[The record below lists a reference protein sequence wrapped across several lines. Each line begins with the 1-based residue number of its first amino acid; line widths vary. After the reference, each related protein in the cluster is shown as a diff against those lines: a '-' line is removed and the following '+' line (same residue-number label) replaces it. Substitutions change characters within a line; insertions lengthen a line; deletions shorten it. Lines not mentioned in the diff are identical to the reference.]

1 MHRIAW
7 RSMSNE
13 SNRLVAALREA
24 AEAITAAKV
33 PAKLHEIAFA
43 KSLDHLLG
51 TPPQES
57 QAADL
62 RQTSERQQDSNQV
75 DTLGRIAAKLKIGSA
90 IAERVFAV
98 DGDEVHLGVARKA
111 LADSRKAATQEIAYL
126 IAAGRQASGLEEITA
141 ASVIRDVCEQVG
153 VLDGNNYGAAIRELQ
168 GHGFLIKGSG
178 NSRELKINQVGYEK
192 ASEIVTCITSEAAK

>member
-1 MHRIAW
+1 LI
-7 RSMSNE
+7 SDE
-13 SNRLVAALREA
+13 SNRLVVALREA
-24 AEAITAAKV
+24 AEAIAAAKV

-98 DGDEVHLGVARKA
+98 DRSLSSRLRHLVV
-111 LADSRKAATQEIAYL
+111 EF
-126 IAAGRQASGLEEITA
+126 
-141 ASVIRDVCEQVG
+141 SVRPPLWAVC
-153 VLDGNNYGAAIRELQ
+153 
-168 GHGFLIKGSG
+168 
-178 NSRELKINQVGYEK
+178 
-192 ASEIVTCITSEAAK
+192 

>member
-1 MHRIAW
+1 
-7 RSMSNE
+7 MSDE
-13 SNRLVAALREA
+13 SNRLVVALREA
-24 AEAITAAKV
+24 AEAIAAAKV

-51 TPPQES
+51 TPPQAS
-57 QAADL
+57 QSAQSADL
-62 RQTSERQQDSNQV
+62 GRSPKHPQDSNQGGA
-75 DTLGRIAAKLKIGSA
+75 LGKIAAKLKIGSV

-192 ASEIVTCITSEAAK
+192 ASEIVTRITSEAAK